1 MNYLQPTT
9 KLRRTRIATMLKNMP
24 NILQTISVALTEGH
38 ALLTKEHALLTEGH
52 KNISLIP

>member
-9 KLRRTRIATMLKNMP
+9 KLRRTRIATMLKNTP
-24 NILQTISVALTEGH
+24 NILQDTSVVMTEEH
-38 ALLTKEHALLTEGH
+38 ALLTEIHALLTEGH